1 MAKAL
6 YGHVGSAPDKR
17 MLDEVT
23 RLRTRVR
30 DLEIEVMR
38 LRAESDRLVALIVRC
53 SPVFWL
59 AQPRRRSCVDHDG
72 ALATAPYSAAPGGHM
87 SPTLLELAVAIIL
100 LVVAWQIGVT
110 IAPSILQWFRSLKQ
124 DVDEAAEQTLHPP
137 ADPHNSH
144 NEKEHTNGTR
154 H

>member
-38 LRAESDRLVALIVRC
+38 LRAENDRLVAATADTGDLLRIAE
-53 SPVFWL
+53 P
-59 AQPRRRSCVDHDG
+59 
-72 ALATAPYSAAPGGHM
+72 ALA
-87 SPTLLELAVAIIL
+87 
-100 LVVAWQIGVT
+100 
-110 IAPSILQWFRSLKQ
+110 
-124 DVDEAAEQTLHPP
+124 
-137 ADPHNSH
+137 
-144 NEKEHTNGTR
+144 
-154 H
+154 

>member
-38 LRAESDRLVALIVRC
+38 LRAENDRLVAAAADSEELFRIAE
-53 SPVFWL
+53 P
-59 AQPRRRSCVDHDG
+59 
-72 ALATAPYSAAPGGHM
+72 ALA
-87 SPTLLELAVAIIL
+87 
-100 LVVAWQIGVT
+100 
-110 IAPSILQWFRSLKQ
+110 
-124 DVDEAAEQTLHPP
+124 
-137 ADPHNSH
+137 
-144 NEKEHTNGTR
+144 
-154 H
+154 